1 MFKLNVHPLPSCQIH
16 FAESVIKAQLLK
28 SALCDVIKGTG
39 TSPRLLPHPQLGVGD
54 DIYEICE
61 LFLGG
66 LVLFVHDCFMRLQ
79 VENYR
84 C

>member
-1 MFKLNVHPLPSCQIH
+1 MSILYP
-16 FAESVIKAQLLK
+16 FAKFTLQKVCPKAQLLK